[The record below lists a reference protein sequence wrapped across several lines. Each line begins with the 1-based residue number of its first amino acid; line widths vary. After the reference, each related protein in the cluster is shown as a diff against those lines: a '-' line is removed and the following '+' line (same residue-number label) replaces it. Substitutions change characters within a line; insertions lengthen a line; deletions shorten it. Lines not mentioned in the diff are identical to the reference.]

1 MLKWIIEKLLV
12 LYYKKSRFLSL
23 SFTVDDHTD
32 IQVTVDEWEK

>member
-1 MLKWIIEKLLV
+1 MLKWIIKKLLII
-12 LYYKKSRFLSL
+12 YYKKSRFLSW